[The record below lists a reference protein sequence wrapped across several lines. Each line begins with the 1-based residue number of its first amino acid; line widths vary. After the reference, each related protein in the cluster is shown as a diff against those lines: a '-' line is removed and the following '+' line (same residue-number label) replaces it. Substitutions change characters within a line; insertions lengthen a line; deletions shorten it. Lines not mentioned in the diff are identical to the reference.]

1 MHRRCTVKD
10 CTCAVYGVRSKWPVI
25 RVDCVSCPDITGKL
39 KKATKLILS
48 FFQPTKEAR
57 DAHFMLAHFVL
68 TSFSTNFHMG
78 ARGLPTCRSAKV
90 LACHRNLRR
99 LVSSQWIGGGVRKTL
114 LWKRGHE
121 LLTQSLGLK
130 LNPRMSPP
138 FLHLISKEPSSTS
151 IHQRLGKFPQTT
163 LTRCEAFCPE
173 GR

>member
-1 MHRRCTVKD
+1 MCSVWSALKVACHK
-10 CTCAVYGVRSKWPVI
+10 GGL
-25 RVDCVSCPDITGKL
+25 CVMSRHHGKAQ
-39 KKATKLILS
+39 KATKLILS

-78 ARGLPTCRSAKV
+78 ARSLPTCRSAKV

-99 LVSSQWIGGGVRKTL
+99 LVSSQWIGSGVRKTL

-138 FLHLISKEPSSTS
+138 FLHLISKKPSSTS

-163 LTRCEAFCPE
+163 LTRCESFCPE